1 MERKAFRAWLLH
13 RFGEEAKNGAVADG
27 VARCERIE
35 KSFGV
40 DLGQINAATIL
51 YLLTYSKDD
60 EQQHRPLPPGLK
72 INGNAYNCMAAL
84 KNAAKLYLAFRNG
97 YGPDCKLDGCGD
109 TLSFLDDEI
118 VDGWRSGGHVG
129 CCRAEEVSNGTSRA
143 ESSTKQSKAIER
155 LPLWAKRNEDNPY
168 RIIRAFLKLGNVSG
182 DINSIR
188 SLDKIRRLCSN
199 KALHPDMYVEKFR
212 GCWASLKTDKGNSY
226 GRMFVQ
232 NGDDVSLPPELAL
245 ALEPLVSDFL
255 KQ

>member
-118 VDGWRSGGHVG
+118 VDGWRSGGA
-129 CCRAEEVSNGTSRA
+129 CRM
-143 ESSTKQSKAIER
+143 
-155 LPLWAKRNEDNPY
+155 LP
-168 RIIRAFLKLGNVSG
+168 G
-182 DINSIR
+182 
-188 SLDKIRRLCSN
+188 RRGLQW
-199 KALHPDMYVEKFR
+199 D
-212 GCWASLKTDKGNSY
+212 
-226 GRMFVQ
+226 Q
-232 NGDDVSLPPELAL
+232 
-245 ALEPLVSDFL
+245 
-255 KQ
+255 